1 MQAGGARA
9 AAKRSENC
17 AAHGLCNREHN
28 SLADQTVPLENL
40 EMFAQ
45 RSNDMSSLVIDNLPE
60 AIRTT
65 KQQLRAALPEYKEV
79 FREVEAEVHGRVEEI
94 VTERE
99 SGHDVIPIVQYR
111 DVASGKVPAELIGKV
126 RSRGACVVRSTFS
139 KEVATSFDDEI
150 AAYVE
155 KNDLDAKLANAAEDK
170 YFGTLASAKPQIY
183 GIYWSRPQ
191 VEARQ
196 SEALTNVRVFLN
208 GLWQAESEGVRYINP
223 NETPAYA
230 DRIRRR
236 PPGSASLGLSPHVDG
251 GSVERWLDDNFR
263 KVYRRVFAGDWR
275 NYRAFDAA
283 FRPEVREVDSPA
295 VCSMFRTFQGWTAL
309 TRQGPG
315 DGTLQLI
322 PIAESMVYVL
332 LRAIQDDVPEDDLCG
347 AKPGRALSVDD
358 RYHSPLLKALS
369 SIPLMEP
376 GDTIFWH
383 CDVVHAVENAH
394 RGAGYSNVMY
404 IPSAP
409 GCAKN
414 NAYLQKQAISFL
426 TGKTPPDF
434 PADNFEVNFVGRGTL
449 ADLDERGRL
458 QLGITEAVYKSTIAD
473 VPS

>member
-1 MQAGGARA
+1 M
-9 AAKRSENC
+9 
-17 AAHGLCNREHN
+17 
-28 SLADQTVPLENL
+28 
-40 EMFAQ
+40 
-45 RSNDMSSLVIDNLPE
+45 SLVIENLPE

-79 FREVEAEVHGRVEEI
+79 FREVEAETRRRVEEI
-94 VTERE
+94 VSERE
-99 SGHDVIPIVQYR
+99 AGQDVVPIAHYADIEAGTVSPKL
-111 DVASGKVPAELIGKV
+111 VAKIKA
-126 RSRGACVVRSTFS
+126 RGACVVRNTFS
-139 KEVATSFDDEI
+139 PEQATTWDNEI

-155 KNDLDAKLANAAEDK
+155 KNNLDAKLANAAEDK

-196 SEALTNVRVFLN
+196 SPSLTNVRVFLN
-208 GLWQAESEGVRYINP
+208 NLWQTESDGIRHFNP

-251 GSVERWLDDNFR
+251 GSIERWLDDNFR
-263 KVYRRVFAGDWR
+263 KVYRHVFSGDWQKYDAFAAA
-275 NYRAFDAA
+275 YR
-283 FRPEVREVDSPA
+283 PVVREVPSAA

-309 TRQGPG
+309 TRQGRG

-347 AKPGRALSVDD
+347 AMPGRALSINAQ
-358 RYHSPLLKALS
+358 YHGLLTGALS

-376 GDTIFWH
+376 GDTVFWH
-383 CDVVHAVENAH
+383 TDVVHAVENEH
-394 RGAGYSNVMY
+394 RGSGYSNVMY
-404 IPSAP
+404 IASAP

-414 NAYLQKQAISFL
+414 SAYLARQAESFL

-434 PADNFEVNFVGRGTL
+434 APDDFEVDFVGRGTV
-449 ADLDERGRL
+449 ADLTELGRS
-458 QLGITEAVYKSTIAD
+458 QLGITEEMYRRTLAGAA
-473 VPS
+473 